1 MKETRTDWT
10 AEPAEDASE
19 EQWQCDE
26 FCVHSN
32 VLEALQSKKP
42 DEAKLE
48 RTAELFKVLGDGTR
62 VKILYYLL
70 QEELCVCD
78 LTVLVGSTQS
88 AVSHQLRVLRNLRIV
103 QGRKDGKQVFYSICS
118 EHARQLLLEALAL

>member
-1 MKETRTDWT
+1 ME
-10 AEPAEDASE
+10 EP
-19 EQWQCDE
+19 WQCE
-26 FCVHSN
+26 EICVHN
-32 VLEALQSKKP
+32 QARDLLQNTPIPEEKSQQ
-42 DEAKLE
+42 
-48 RTAELFKVLGDGTR
+48 TAELFKVLGDNTR

-70 QEELCVCD
+70 QAELCVCD

-118 EHARQLLLEALAL
+118 EHVRLLLQEALAL

>member
-1 MKETRTDWT
+1 MLKLQRWG
-10 AEPAEDASE
+10 AVWME

-26 FCVHSN
+26 FCVHNS
-32 VLEALQSKKP
+32 VLEQIQKNRIAEEKSQQ
-42 DEAKLE
+42 
-48 RTAELFKVLGDGTR
+48 TAELFKVLGDNTR

-70 QEELCVCD
+70 QAELCVCD

-103 QGRKDGKQVFYSICS
+103 QGRKEGKQVFYSICND
-118 EHARQLLLEALAL
+118 HVRQLLWEALAL

>member
-1 MKETRTDWT
+1 M
-10 AEPAEDASE
+10 E

-26 FCVHSN
+26 FCVHN
-32 VLEALQSKKP
+32 HILEKMQQKKI
-42 DEAKLE
+42 DEEKSQ
-48 RTAELFKVLGDGTR
+48 RTAELFKVLGDNTR

-78 LTVLVGSTQS
+78 LTVLVGSSQS

-103 QGRKDGKQVFYSICS
+103 QGRKEGKQVFYSICN
-118 EHARQLLLEALAL
+118 EHVRQLLWEALAL

>member
-1 MKETRTDWT
+1 MGGLI
-10 AEPAEDASE
+10 SVE

-32 VLEALQSKKP
+32 VVEQMKHKRIAEEKSQQ
-42 DEAKLE
+42 
-48 RTAELFKVLGDGTR
+48 TAELFKVLGDNTR

-78 LTVLVGSTQS
+78 LTVLVGSSQS

-103 QGRKDGKQVFYSICS
+103 HGRKDGKQVFYSICNS
-118 EHARQLLLEALAL
+118 HVRQLLLEALAL

>member
-1 MKETRTDWT
+1 M
-10 AEPAEDASE
+10 E

-32 VLEALQSKKP
+32 I
-42 DEAKLE
+42 LE
-48 RTAELFKVLGDGTR
+48 RLQGEKIEEEKSQQMAELFKVLGDNTR

-70 QEELCVCD
+70 QAELCVCD
-78 LTVLVGSTQS
+78 LTVLVGSSQS

-118 EHARQLLLEALAL
+118 EHVRQLLWEALAL

>member
-1 MKETRTDWT
+1 MN
-10 AEPAEDASE
+10 

-32 VLEALQSKKP
+32 IVEQMQEQKITEEKSQQ
-42 DEAKLE
+42 
-48 RTAELFKVLGDGTR
+48 TADLFKVLGDNTR

-70 QEELCVCD
+70 QAELCVCD
-78 LTVLVGSTQS
+78 LTVLVGSSQS

-103 QGRKDGKQVFYSICS
+103 QGRKDGKQVFYSICN
-118 EHARQLLLEALAL
+118 EHVKQLLREVLVL

>member
-1 MKETRTDWT
+1 M
-10 AEPAEDASE
+10 E

-26 FCVHSN
+26 FCTHTS
-32 VLEALQSKKP
+32 VLEAMQGKRI
-42 DEAKLE
+42 DEEKSQQ
-48 RTAELFKVLGDGTR
+48 TAELFKVLGDNTR

-70 QEELCVCD
+70 EAELCVCD

-103 QGRKDGKQVFYSICS
+103 QGRKEGKQVFYSICS
-118 EHARQLLLEALAL
+118 DHVRQLLREALAL